1 MEDLI
6 AMGFDVT
13 VAQNAL
19 NAAGGDKSLAI
30 EILLRGDEEVLYTL
44 HQDL

>member
-6 AMGFDVT
+6 AMGFDIT
-13 VAQNAL
+13 VAKNAL
-19 NAAGGDKSLAI
+19 NAAGGDKNLAI
-30 EILLRGDEEVLYTL
+30 EILLRGDDEVIYTL